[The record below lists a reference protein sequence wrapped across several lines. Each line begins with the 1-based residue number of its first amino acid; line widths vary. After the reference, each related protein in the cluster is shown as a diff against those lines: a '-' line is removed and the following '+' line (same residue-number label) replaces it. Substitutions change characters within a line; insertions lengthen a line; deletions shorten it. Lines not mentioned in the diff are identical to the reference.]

1 MVGMRMGD
9 IDRGQSLSGG
19 GDPVGEFRGL
29 RIGQESIDEKRIRS
43 AVYQGRRVRDPF
55 QIILARRHALGRAR
69 ASTYEQLP
77 LEGRVGLGLSSHRR
91 RAPVCFMTYALS

>member
-1 MVGMRMGD
+1 MRMGD

-19 GDPVGEFRGL
+19 GDPVGELRGL

-55 QIILARRHALGRAR
+55 QIIVC
-69 ASTYEQLP
+69 TEN
-77 LEGRVGLGLSSHRR
+77 LSSGVVVMKS
-91 RAPVCFMTYALS
+91 AQDGA